1 MATAAHL
8 ITPDHHTPS
17 DHREDD
23 LSSAE
28 LEDLGRCVGN
38 HALALLKVLAAV
50 GDGWDASPQERR
62 RLAELV
68 GPSTASSPTSR

>member
-8 ITPDHHTPS
+8 ITPDHPTPS
-17 DHREDD
+17 DHCES
-23 LSSAE
+23 LSRAE
-28 LEDLGRCVGN
+28 LEKLSRCVEN
-38 HALALLKVLAAV
+38 HTRALLKVLAGA
-50 GDGWDASPQERR
+50 GEDWDASPQERR

>member
-8 ITPDHHTPS
+8 IIPDHLSPS
-17 DHREDD
+17 DHGDD
-23 LSSAE
+23 LSSTEAE
-28 LEDLGRCVGN
+28 NLSRCVRD
-38 HALALLKVLAAV
+38 HAVALLRVLAAA

-68 GPSTASSPTSR
+68 GPSTASSPTSW